1 MIRHL
6 TDNDLQDALA
16 LSTSA
21 GWNQQLDDWR
31 MLRSISAASFGA
43 EKDSRIVGTAIAIDY
58 GRFGWI
64 AMMLVAPAF
73 RGQGLG
79 ARLLEAALTSLPYD
93 RPVRL
98 DATPAGRAL
107 YVRHGFEDE
116 SRLTRFVVPAAP
128 VTTPGRTPATRAL
141 STVDL
146 PVVNTE
152 DAAVFRGIRS
162 AVLAWMLQRA
172 PHYARIIDDA
182 ERRPQY
188 VFGRPGRVFDEIGP
202 VVAADDPSAIAL
214 VQSALASAHGRSVVI
229 DAFESGGGAVPA
241 WLRAS
246 GFAAERPLFRM
257 RRSPPGESRGT
268 APRSPR
274 MTEFAIAGPD
284 FG

>member
-6 TDNDLQDALA
+6 TDNDMQDALA

-31 MLRSISAASFGA
+31 MLRSISAASFGV

-79 ARLLEAALTSLPYD
+79 ARLLEAALSSLPSD

-107 YVRHGFEDE
+107 YERYGFEDE
-116 SRLTRFVVPAAP
+116 SRLTRFVIPAAP
-128 VTTPGRTPATRAL
+128 LTSPGGAPATRAL
-141 STVDL
+141 TTVDL
-146 PVVNTE
+146 PLVSSE

-162 AVLAWMLQRA
+162 AVLAWTLQRA
-172 PHYARIIDDA
+172 PNYAWIIEEA
-182 ERRPQY
+182 AGRPQY
-188 VFGRPGRVFDEIGP
+188 VFGRPGRLFDQIGP
-202 VVAADDPSAIAL
+202 VVAADDPSATAL

-229 DAFESGGGAVPA
+229 DAFESGGAVPA

-257 RRSPPGESRGT
+257 RRSPPGMSRAT
-268 APRSPR
+268 APRSLR